1 MRLSPFSSDDGA
13 LRKSAV
19 HASDRAKALRAAG
32 QQARRLAQSVTSTE
46 DRDRM
51 LDYASTL
58 EARADALQG
67 RPDND
72 GTKE

>member
-1 MRLSPFSSDDGA
+1 MRKPVAAQGSKD
-13 LRKSAV
+13 
-19 HASDRAKALRAAG
+19 AKALRAAA
-32 QQARRLAQSVTSTE
+32 QRARRLAQSVTSTE